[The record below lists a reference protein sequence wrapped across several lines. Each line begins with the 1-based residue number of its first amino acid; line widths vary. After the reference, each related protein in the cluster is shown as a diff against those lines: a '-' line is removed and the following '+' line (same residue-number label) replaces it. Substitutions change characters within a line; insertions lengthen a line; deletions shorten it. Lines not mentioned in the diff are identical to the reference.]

1 MSTYNRKA
9 YKKYITDVLDGKIVA
24 GKWVKLAC
32 QRARDFESR
41 DDIYFDDA
49 DVDRRIKFIY
59 KLKHY
64 EGDFNGQHFELLPW
78 QQFVISQIFGWKWR
92 KDDTRITRT
101 AFCMLSRK
109 CGKTALAAA
118 IALATIICDKE
129 NGCEVDFIA
138 NNVKQANLCFK
149 HTSNFAES
157 IDPTRVIFHRY
168 RGEIRIP
175 VTKSVIQVLSS
186 DSLGLDGFSSSLTIF
201 DELHAQKNWDLWN
214 VMKSS
219 QGARRQPLMMAI
231 TTAGF
236 QLGQEY
242 PCYSLWQTCCDILN
256 KVKQDDTLFSFI
268 AQLDEGD
275 DWQDRRVWKKCCPS
289 LNETVSEEYVRSE
302 IQTALNTPSLEVG
315 VKTKTLN
322 MWCQSQKTW
331 ISREILSACMHNV
344 DLQQFKGDYAYMG
357 VDLSYVGDLTA
368 FSILLPPNPD
378 REKWKTKYIFKSWLF
393 IPDEAIQ
400 TSPNSSIYRD
410 WIHHGY
416 AIRTPGNVV
425 DYDEILRQQI
435 HVANDLTLYGIYYD
449 QYNATQWAIN
459 ATNEGLQLTPF
470 SQGLAN
476 FNRPTKQFEILVK
489 SGKVIIDKNPAILW
503 CFGNV
508 ELKYDWNENCK
519 PIKANHADN
528 NKIDPVIAMLE
539 ALGGFMQQNNY
550 SPMVYDL
557 DSTS

>member
-1 MSTYNRKA
+1 MAYNRKA
-9 YKKYITDVLDGKIVA
+9 YKRYIRDVLDGKIVA
-24 GKWVKLAC
+24 GKRVRLAC
-32 QRARDFESR
+32 QRALDFEQR
-41 DDIYFDDA
+41 DDMYFDEE
-49 DVDRRIKFIY
+49 DVDRRIALIY

-64 EGDFNGQHFELLPW
+64 DGAFNGMNFELLPW

-92 KDDTRITRT
+92 KNDLRVTRT

-118 IALATIICDKE
+118 IALSTIICDRE
-129 NGCEVDFIA
+129 HGAEVDFIA
-138 NNVKQANLCFK
+138 NNVKQATLCFK

-157 IDPTRVIFHRY
+157 IDPNHILFQRY

-175 VTKSVIQVLSS
+175 TTKSVIQVLSS

-219 QGARRQPLMMAI
+219 QGARQQPLMMAI

-242 PCYSLWQTCCDILN
+242 PCYSLWQTCCDVLN
-256 KVKQDDTLFSFI
+256 KTKEDDTLFSFI
-268 AQLDEGD
+268 AQLDDED
-275 DWQDRRVWKKCCPS
+275 DWQDRKVWKKCCPS
-289 LNETVSEEYVRSE
+289 MNQTVSEEYIRSE

-331 ISREILSACMHNV
+331 ISRDIISHCMHNISL
-344 DLQQFKGDYAYMG
+344 DDFKGEPAYMG
-357 VDLSYVGDLTA
+357 VDLSVVNDLTSFA
-368 FSILLPPNPD
+368 VLLPPNKE
-378 REKWKTKYIFKSWLF
+378 REKYKTKYIFKTFLF

-400 TSPNSSIYRD
+400 TSPNSSIYKE
-410 WIHHGY
+410 WIRCGY
-416 AIRTPGNVV
+416 AFRTPGNVV
-425 DYDEILRQQI
+425 DYDEILRQQLKI
-435 HVANDLTLYGIYYD
+435 SSQLTLYGVFYD
-449 QYNATQWAIN
+449 AYNATQWAIN
-459 ATNEGLQLTPF
+459 ATNEGLTLTPY
-470 SQGLAN
+470 SQGLAS
-476 FNRPTKQFEILVK
+476 FNRPTKQFEVLIK
-489 SGKVIIDKNPAILW
+489 SGKVIIDKNPALLW

-508 ELKYDWNENCK
+508 ELKYDWNDNCK
-519 PIKANHADN
+519 PIKANHSDN
-528 NKIDPVIAMLE
+528 NKIDPVIAILE
-539 ALGGFMQQNNY
+539 SLGGYMAMNKY

-557 DSTS
+557 DNA